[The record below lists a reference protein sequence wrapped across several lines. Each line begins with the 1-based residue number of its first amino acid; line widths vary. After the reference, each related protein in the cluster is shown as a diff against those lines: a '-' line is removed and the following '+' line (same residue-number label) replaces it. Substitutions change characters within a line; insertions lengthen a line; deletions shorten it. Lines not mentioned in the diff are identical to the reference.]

1 MNRYEATGE
10 LFNPVTSDLSP
21 EDLATA
27 KEIQESNHRTL
38 NQTTSRQMIYDLIV
52 LALKEHGIQGFN

>member
-38 NQTTSRQMIYDLIV
+38 N
-52 LALKEHGIQGFN
+52 